1 MSDAKGDGTAKEP
14 GFPLSGEA
22 IDGFAGRS
30 AALRRILG
38 GGEATNIV
46 AAYER
51 EDKRAIEEQSRF
63 SSVATRLNRTVLATA
78 VIGAVIL
85 ALGVL
90 QPWLQQN
97 VDPRFDQLIAW
108 PRFDQVVSWVVAA
121 LGFFG
126 LLVGGY
132 AAALL
137 YELNA
142 GDLERDWMQGR
153 ARAEQL
159 RSEYFD
165 RLVANA
171 ATADSAT
178 QDAALDLVTKHLLQD
193 QLNYFAKRGKR
204 HEGAAG
210 HWLRLAAFATGVA
223 SVGVAAGGM
232 VGAVGGPWLLAVAA
246 LGTIGTAVVSFATS
260 QESIGQERERAQRF
274 RNDVDALELVA
285 RQIDDVHGAI
295 GRGSAEALV
304 TFTAAINQQL
314 ALELGRFL
322 EGGDSIR
329 ASITK
334 LSQQIE
340 KSREGKQDAA
350 PEPPGPADHEMVQ
363 GNQTGR

>member
-1 MSDAKGDGTAKEP
+1 MTDAKSDGPAEES

-30 AALRRILG
+30 AALGRILG

-46 AAYER
+46 AAYGR
-51 EDKRAIEEQSRF
+51 EDKRAIEEQIRF

-97 VDPRFDQLIAW
+97 VDPRFDQLIVW

-165 RLVANA
+165 RLVAHA

-178 QDAALDLVTKHLLQD
+178 QDATLRPRHQAPASKINSTTSLSVA
-193 QLNYFAKRGKR
+193 NAMRGPQGIGCDWR
-204 HEGAAG
+204 PLPPASPRSASPRAA
-210 HWLRLAAFATGVA
+210 W
-223 SVGVAAGGM
+223 
-232 VGAVGGPWLLAVAA
+232 
-246 LGTIGTAVVSFATS
+246 
-260 QESIGQERERAQRF
+260 
-274 RNDVDALELVA
+274 
-285 RQIDDVHGAI
+285 
-295 GRGSAEALV
+295 
-304 TFTAAINQQL
+304 
-314 ALELGRFL
+314 
-322 EGGDSIR
+322 
-329 ASITK
+329 
-334 LSQQIE
+334 
-340 KSREGKQDAA
+340 
-350 PEPPGPADHEMVQ
+350 
-363 GNQTGR
+363 

>member
-1 MSDAKGDGTAKEP
+1 MTDAKSNGPAEEP

-30 AALRRILG
+30 AALGRILG
-38 GGEATNIV
+38 GGEARNIV

-97 VDPRFDQLIAW
+97 VDPRFDQRIAW

-165 RLVANA
+165 RLVAHA
-171 ATADSAT
+171 ATADFPRLKTLHSTSSPSTCFKINSTTSLSVANAMRGPQGIGCDWRPLPPASPRSASPR
-178 QDAALDLVTKHLLQD
+178 AA
-193 QLNYFAKRGKR
+193 
-204 HEGAAG
+204 
-210 HWLRLAAFATGVA
+210 W
-223 SVGVAAGGM
+223 
-232 VGAVGGPWLLAVAA
+232 
-246 LGTIGTAVVSFATS
+246 
-260 QESIGQERERAQRF
+260 
-274 RNDVDALELVA
+274 
-285 RQIDDVHGAI
+285 
-295 GRGSAEALV
+295 
-304 TFTAAINQQL
+304 
-314 ALELGRFL
+314 
-322 EGGDSIR
+322 
-329 ASITK
+329 
-334 LSQQIE
+334 
-340 KSREGKQDAA
+340 
-350 PEPPGPADHEMVQ
+350 
-363 GNQTGR
+363 